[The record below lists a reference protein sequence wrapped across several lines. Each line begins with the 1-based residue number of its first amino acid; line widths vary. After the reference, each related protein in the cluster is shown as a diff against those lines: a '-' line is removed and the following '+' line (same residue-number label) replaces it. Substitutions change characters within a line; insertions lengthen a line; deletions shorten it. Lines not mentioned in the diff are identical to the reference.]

1 MVDQSD
7 QEFMQQQW
15 RST

>member
-1 MVDQSD
+1 MIDQSD

-15 RST
+15 TST